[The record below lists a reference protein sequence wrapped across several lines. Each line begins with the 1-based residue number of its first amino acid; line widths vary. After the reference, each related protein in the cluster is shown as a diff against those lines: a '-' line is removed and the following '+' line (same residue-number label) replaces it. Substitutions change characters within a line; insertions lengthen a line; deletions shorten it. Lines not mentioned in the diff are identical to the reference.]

1 MDAGDFSRSRT
12 TVASSLAA
20 NADHAIKDV
29 IAVINVF
36 IESLMPVGQICAPEY
51 KVLGF

>member
-20 NADHAIKDV
+20 NADNAIRDV
-29 IAVINVF
+29 IVVITVF
-36 IESLMPVGQICAPEY
+36 IENLMPVGHICARDY
-51 KVLGF
+51 KVSGF

>member
-20 NADHAIKDV
+20 NADNAIRDV
-29 IAVINVF
+29 IAVITVF
-36 IESLMPVGQICAPEY
+36 IENLMPVGHICARDY
-51 KVLGF
+51 KVSGF